1 MQNGDP
7 KKVFVVHGRNDVARR
22 EMFAFLWSIGL
33 SPVEWNQ
40 AIESTGEAS
49 PFIGDVLNAAFSI
62 AQAVVV
68 LLTGDDE
75 ARLRS
80 EYQDE
85 DDSDYEKNLTP
96 QARQNV
102 LFEAG
107 MAFGLQPNRTVL
119 VELGKVRPFS
129 DVSGRHVVRLNN
141 KTEKRLELAQKL
153 KNAGCGVDLSGDA
166 WVNTGNF
173 HIIK

>member
-1 MQNGDP
+1 MQIVNT
-7 KKVFVVHGRNDVARR
+7 KKVFVVHGRNDVAKR
-22 EMFAFLWSIGL
+22 EMFTFLWSIGL
-33 SPVEWNQ
+33 APEEWIQ
-40 AIESTGEAS
+40 AIELTGEAS

-62 AQAVVV
+62 AQAVVI

-85 DDSDYEKNLTP
+85 DDSDDEKNLTP
-96 QARQNV
+96 QVRQNV

-107 MAFGLQPNRTVL
+107 MAFGLQPKRTVL

-129 DVSGRHVVRLNN
+129 DVSGRHVVKLSN

-153 KNAGCGVDLSGDA
+153 KNAGCAVDLSGDA
-166 WVNTGNF
+166 WVNAGNF
-173 HIIK
+173 NIK